1 MASKWQFGLLSI
13 GLIYLLSGC
22 RQDSSY
28 IVMTHDWISEGNYE
42 WAELP
47 IYKRGSDGFEEV
59 PFSHSHVFFM
69 NQLTDDQIAEN
80 RNLLNGSGVAV
91 ADVTGNGFPDIYFS
105 RLNGPNILYEN
116 LGGFQFRDITEK
128 AGIALEDQ
136 FSTGVLFHDLNG
148 NGYQDL
154 VVTSIDGP
162 NRLFFNRGDGTF
174 DEQPGALATDR
185 NYGSKSIG
193 VGDLNG
199 NGAPDLYIVNYK
211 LRSVRDIYPNEFDF
225 QHILQE
231 VDGEFQLRPKFV
243 DHYLL
248 EQRDQFILW
257 FETGEPD
264 LIFFN
269 DGLGNFKQADL
280 TSGIFL
286 TENGEPITEPLNDWG
301 LHVRIDDINQNGL
314 QDIYVANDFESKD
327 RIWINQGNGTFQSLP
342 TLAKR
347 KSSLSSMAVEF
358 MDINRDGF
366 RDFFVVEMLS
376 RSHSLRHKQMS
387 TMAPSPQPLGV
398 VKNRPQYLG
407 NTLFLNRGDGTYA
420 EISEYA
426 GLRRSDWSWSIA
438 TMDVTLN
445 GFEDILV
452 TNGHYLDVQDSDANL
467 YIRSQI
473 ESGQMDMSRIMLNY
487 RRLLNQNAA
496 FQNNGDLTFSDV
508 STGWGF
514 KDRDI
519 SHGMALADLNN
530 NGYLDL
536 VVNRLGAEAA
546 IYRNRSNRSR
556 IIVRLEGE
564 LPNSS
569 GTGSKITVEGGPVLQ
584 EKWVAGGGGYLS
596 SSDAT
601 HMFAA
606 SDNSDEL
613 LAVTVEWPDGRVS
626 RLTDLHPNRIYK
638 IKQHSAVTPEPV
650 EPPKQ
655 EPLKTL
661 FSDGS
666 DILNHFHR
674 QNEFNEMERQPLLS
688 KKPSQYGPGVT
699 FLDLNGN
706 GYDELLITN
715 AANGVLSKFS
725 YQPETSS
732 WQEVSLNDFE
742 LDGFEQSAIA
752 GWTDLQGR
760 THMITGISNY
770 QDRGANLPAAI
781 YHIIDGNQSH
791 KIQTLNGFG
800 STVGSVTLGDF
811 NGNGFPDLFLGG
823 AITPGRYP
831 EPASSRL
838 YINQGD
844 YFEPYELNRQVFD
857 NIGLI
862 SGALFSDLNG
872 DGKPELLLS
881 EFWGTLRVFAW
892 ENNRIV
898 ETTSNYGFEKYRGW
912 WTSVVTGD
920 FTGNGKMDIVGLN
933 WGENHEYMYTDD
945 GWNHI
950 FYDDMNQ
957 DGLINIIEAYHSN
970 EIGGIVPRR
979 GFAYLTQN
987 PPFVGRRVQ
996 SFQQYSEST
1005 LEQILGRTLN
1015 NYQKVS
1021 ANTYSHMI
1029 FIQQDDGSL
1038 KPNKLP
1044 QEAQFSPAFQGLI
1057 ADFTGDG
1064 NQDLFLT
1071 QNYFS
1076 YRDDIPRN
1084 DAGRGLLLTG
1094 DGTGALKPI
1103 PGQESGIRIYGDQRG
1118 AAYSDINHNGR
1129 LDIAVGQNGYQ
1140 TAILMNESAEPGL
1153 RVRLKGTSGNPSAIG
1168 AQLWARYADGTNGPV
1183 SEVQAG
1189 AGFRSQNSLTK
1200 VLAKPK
1206 PIVAV
1211 IVRWPDGK
1219 ISESEVREGDR
1230 EMVIYY
1236 PIDP

>member
-1 MASKWQFGLLSI
+1 MASKWHPGLLCI
-13 GLIYLLSGC
+13 GLLYLLSGC
-22 RQDSSY
+22 RSDSSY
-28 IVMTHDWISEGNYE
+28 DVITYNWITEEGYE

-47 IYKRGSDGFEEV
+47 VYSHGSDGFEEV
-59 PFSHSHVFFM
+59 PFPHSRVFFM

-105 RLNGPNILYEN
+105 RLDGPNILYEN
-116 LGGFQFRDITEK
+116 LGGFQFRDITER

-185 NYGSKSIG
+185 NYGSKTIA
-193 VGDLNG
+193 VGDLTG

-211 LRSVRDIYPNEFDF
+211 LRSVRDIYPDEFAF
-225 QHILQE
+225 QHIIQE
-231 VDGEFQLRPKFV
+231 VDGEFRLRPKFIE
-243 DHYLL
+243 HYMLD
-248 EQRDQFILW
+248 QRDQFVLW

-269 DGLGNFKQADL
+269 DGHGNFERAVL
-280 TSGIFL
+280 TSGMFL
-286 TENGEPITEPLNDWG
+286 TEDGEPIIEPLSDWG

-314 QDIYVANDFESKD
+314 QDIYVANDFESND
-327 RIWINQGNGTFQSLP
+327 RIWINQGDGTFRSLP
-342 TLAKR
+342 TLAMR

-358 MDINRDGF
+358 MDINRDGY
-366 RDFFVVEMLS
+366 RDFLVVEMLS

-398 VKNRPQYLG
+398 IRNRPQYLG

-426 GLRRSDWSWSIA
+426 GLRRSDWSWSISS
-438 TMDVTLN
+438 MDVTLN
-445 GFEDILV
+445 GYEDILI

-473 ESGQMDMSRIMLNY
+473 EAGHMDMSRSMLTY

-496 FQNNGDLTFSDV
+496 FKNNGDLTFTDV
-508 STGWGF
+508 STDWGF

-519 SHGMALADLNN
+519 SHGMAVADLNN

-556 IIVRLEGE
+556 IMVRLEGE

-569 GTGSKITVEGGPVLQ
+569 GTGAKITVEGGPVLQ
-584 EKWVAGGGGYLS
+584 EKWAFGGGGYLS
-596 SSDAT
+596 SSDAI

-606 SDNSDEL
+606 SDDPDQRLSII
-613 LAVTVEWPDGRVS
+613 VEWPDGRVS
-626 RLTDLHPNRIYK
+626 RLTDLHSNRIYN
-638 IKQHSAVTPEPV
+638 IKQSYANTPEPV
-650 EPPKQ
+650 EEVDK
-655 EPLKTL
+655 EPLRTL
-661 FSDGS
+661 FSDAS
-666 DILNHFHR
+666 DILNHFHN
-674 QNEFNEMERQPLLS
+674 QNLFNETERQPLLS
-688 KKPSQYGPGVT
+688 KKPSQYGPGVS
-699 FLDLNGN
+699 FLDLTGD
-706 GYDELLITN
+706 GHDELLITN
-715 AANGVLSKFS
+715 TVNGTISKFS
-725 YQPETSS
+725 YLPEDNN
-732 WQEVSLNDFE
+732 WQEVSLNNFE

-752 GWTDLQGR
+752 GWTDHLGR

-770 QDRGANLPAAI
+770 QDRGTQLPAAL
-781 YHIIDGNQSH
+781 YHVIDGDRARKVQ
-791 KIQTLNGFG
+791 ILEGFG

-811 NGNGFPDLFLGG
+811 NGNGYPDLFLGG
-823 AITPGRYP
+823 TVNPGRYP

-838 YINQGD
+838 YINNGD
-844 YFEPYELNRQVFD
+844 SFDPYEMNPRIFD
-857 NIGLI
+857 NVGLI
-862 SGALFSDLNG
+862 TGALFSDLNG
-872 DGKPELLLS
+872 DGRPELLLS
-881 EFWGTLRVFAW
+881 ESWGTLRVFAW
-892 ENNRIV
+892 ENDRPF
-898 ETTSNYGFEKYRGW
+898 ETTSRYGFDRYRGW
-912 WTSVVTGD
+912 WTSVTTGD
-920 FTGNGKMDIVGLN
+920 FTGNGKMDVVGLN
-933 WGENHEYMYTDD
+933 WGENHEYIHTDD
-945 GWNHI
+945 GWNYI

-979 GFAYLTQN
+979 GLAFLTQN
-987 PPFVGRRVQ
+987 PPFVGRRIR
-996 SFQQYSEST
+996 SFHQYSEST
-1005 LEQILGRTLN
+1005 LEQILGRSLD
-1015 NYQKVS
+1015 NYRQVS
-1021 ANTYSHMI
+1021 ANTFSHMI
-1029 FIQQDDGSL
+1029 FIQQDDGTFRAD
-1038 KPNKLP
+1038 KLP

-1064 NQDLFLT
+1064 HQDLFLT
-1071 QNYFS
+1071 QNFFS
-1076 YRDDIPRN
+1076 YREDIPRN

-1094 DGTGALKPI
+1094 DGTGALNPM

-1129 LDIAVGQNGYQ
+1129 LDIAVGQNSYQ
-1140 TAILMNESAEPGL
+1140 TAVLINESANPGI
-1153 RVRLKGTSGNPSAIG
+1153 RVKLMGTPGNPSAIG
-1168 AQLWARYADGTNGPV
+1168 AQMWVQFVDGSTGPV
-1183 SEVQAG
+1183 TEIQAG
-1189 AGFRSQNSLTK
+1189 SGFRSQNSLTK

-1206 PIVAV
+1206 PAESIM
-1211 IVRWPDGK
+1211 VRWPDGITSETG
-1219 ISESEVREGDR
+1219 ISEIDH
-1230 EMVIYY
+1230 EMIINY
-1236 PIDP
+1236 PVDP

>member
-1 MASKWQFGLLSI
+1 MAVKWRLGLLFVAF
-13 GLIYLLSGC
+13 IYLLSGC
-22 RQDSSY
+22 RHDPSY
-28 IVMTHDWISEGNYE
+28 DVNTPNWISEEGYE
-42 WAELP
+42 WTELP
-47 IYKRGSDGFEEV
+47 MYGRGSDGFEEV
-59 PFSHSHVFFM
+59 PFSHSQVYFM
-69 NQLTDDQIAEN
+69 NRLTDDQIAEN
-80 RNLLNGSGVAV
+80 RNLLNGSGVAI

-105 RLNGPNILYEN
+105 RLDGPNILYEN
-116 LGGFQFRDITEK
+116 LGGFQFRDITES

-148 NGYQDL
+148 NGFQDL

-185 NYGSKSIG
+185 NYGSKSIA
-193 VGDLNG
+193 VGDLTG

-225 QHILQE
+225 MDILQE
-231 VDGEFQLRPKFV
+231 IDGEFQLRPKFIE
-243 DHYLL
+243 HYMLD
-248 EQRDQFILW
+248 QRDQFILW

-269 DGLGNFKQADL
+269 DGHGNFTQADL
-280 TSGIFL
+280 TSGMFL
-286 TENGEPITEPLNDWG
+286 TEDGEPITEPLKDWG
-301 LHVRIDDINQNGL
+301 LHVRIDDITQNGL
-314 QDIYVANDFESKD
+314 QDIYVANDFESND
-327 RIWINQGNGTFQSLP
+327 RIWINQGNGTFRSLP
-342 TLAKR
+342 TLSKR

-358 MDINRDGF
+358 MDINRDGY

-398 VKNRPQYLG
+398 IENRPQYLG

-445 GFEDILV
+445 GFEDILI

-473 ESGQMDMSRIMLNY
+473 EAGQMDMSRSMLYY

-496 FQNNGDLTFSDV
+496 FQNNGDLTFTDV
-508 STGWGF
+508 STEWGF

-519 SHGMALADLNN
+519 SHGMAVADLNN
-530 NGYLDL
+530 DGYLDL

-546 IYRNRSNRSR
+546 IYRNRSNRPR
-556 IIVRLEGE
+556 IMVRLEGE

-569 GTGSKITVEGGPVLQ
+569 GTGSKITVEGGPVHQ
-584 EKWVAGGGGYLS
+584 EKWVTGGGGYLS

-606 SDNSDEL
+606 SDNPNQRL
-613 LAVTVEWPDGRVS
+613 TVTVEWQDGRIS
-626 RLTDLHPNRIYK
+626 RLTDLLPNRIYK
-638 IKQHSAVTPEPV
+638 IKQHAAVTPEPD
-650 EPPKQ
+650 EPVVT
-655 EPLKTL
+655 EPVRTL

-666 DILNHFHR
+666 DILNHSHR
-674 QNEFNEMERQPLLS
+674 QNEFNEVERQPLLS
-688 KKPSQYGPGVT
+688 KKPSQYGPGVS
-699 FLDLNGN
+699 FLDLDAD

-715 AANGVLSKFS
+715 AFNGTISKFS
-725 YQPETSS
+725 YQPGNNS
-732 WQEVSLNDFE
+732 WQEVTLDDFE
-742 LDGFEQSAIA
+742 MDGFEQSAIA
-752 GWTDLQGR
+752 GWNDLQGR
-760 THMITGISNY
+760 THLITGISNY
-770 QDRGANLPAAI
+770 QDRGSNLPAAI
-781 YHIIDGNQSH
+781 YHIIDGNQAQ
-791 KIQTLNGFG
+791 KIQTIDGFG

-811 NGNGFPDLFLGG
+811 NGNGYPDLFLGG
-823 AITPGRYP
+823 TITPGRYP
-831 EPASSRL
+831 EPATSRL
-838 YINQGD
+838 YINNGETFQ
-844 YFEPYELNRQVFD
+844 PYPLNRQIFD
-857 NIGLI
+857 NVSLI
-862 SGALFSDLNG
+862 SGALFSDING

-892 ENNRIV
+892 ENERVV
-898 ETTSNYGFEKYRGW
+898 ETTSEYGFEKYQGW

-933 WGENHEYMYTDD
+933 WGENHEYMHTDD
-945 GWNHI
+945 GWNYI

-987 PPFVGRRVQ
+987 PPFVGRRVR

-1005 LEQILGRTLN
+1005 LEQILGRSLD
-1015 NYQKVS
+1015 NYRSVS
-1021 ANTYSHMI
+1021 ANTFSHMI
-1029 FIQQDDGSL
+1029 FIQQENGTFKGD
-1038 KPNKLP
+1038 KLP

-1064 NQDLFLT
+1064 HQDLFLT

-1076 YRDDIPRN
+1076 YREDIPRN

-1094 DGTGALKPI
+1094 DGTGALKPM
-1103 PGQESGIRIYGDQRG
+1103 PGQESGVRIYGDQRG
-1118 AAYSDINHNGR
+1118 AAYSDMNHNGK
-1129 LDIAVGQNGYQ
+1129 LDIAVGQNSYQ
-1140 TAILMNESAEPGL
+1140 TAILINELASPGI
-1153 RVRLKGTSGNPSAIG
+1153 RVRLAGTASNPSAIG
-1168 AQLWARYADGTNGPV
+1168 AQMWVRFEDGTNGPV
-1183 SEVQAG
+1183 TEIQAG
-1189 AGFRSQNSLTK
+1189 SGFRSQNSLTK
-1200 VLAKPK
+1200 VLAQPK
-1206 PIVAV
+1206 PAEAIE
-1211 IVRWPDGK
+1211 VRWPDGK
-1219 ISESEVREGDR
+1219 LMSVEIGRDDR
-1230 EMVIYY
+1230 EIVIHYATS
-1236 PIDP
+1236 P

>member
-1 MASKWQFGLLSI
+1 MGEKRIISFLFIGLL
-13 GLIYLLSGC
+13 YLLSGC
-22 RQDSSY
+22 SSDSSY
-28 IVMTHDWISEGNYE
+28 DVNTLEWISEEGYE

-47 IYKRGSDGFEEV
+47 LYRRGADGFEEV
-59 PFSHSHVFFM
+59 PFSHSRVFFM

-105 RLNGPNILYEN
+105 RLDGSNILYEN

-148 NGYQDL
+148 NGHQDL

-185 NYGSKSIG
+185 NYGSKSIA
-193 VGDLNG
+193 VGDLTG

-211 LRSVRDIYPNEFDF
+211 LRSVRDIYPNENDF
-225 QHILQE
+225 QDILME
-231 VDGEFQLRPKFV
+231 VDGEFQLRPKFNE
-243 DHYLL
+243 HYMLD
-248 EQRDQFILW
+248 QRDEFILW

-269 DGLGNFKQADL
+269 DGHGNFEQADL

-286 TENGEPITEPLNDWG
+286 TEHGEPITQPLSDWG
-301 LHVRIDDINQNGL
+301 LHVRIDDMTQNGL
-314 QDIYVANDFESKD
+314 QDIYVANDFESNE
-327 RIWINQGNGTFQSLP
+327 RIWINQGDGTFQALS

-358 MDINRDGF
+358 TDINRDGL
-366 RDFFVVEMLS
+366 RDVFVVEMLS

-398 VKNRPQYLG
+398 IDNLPQYLG

-426 GLRRSDWSWSIA
+426 GLRRSDWSWSISA
-438 TMDVTLN
+438 MDVTLN
-445 GFEDILV
+445 GYEDLLI

-473 ESGQMDMSRIMLNY
+473 DAGQMDMSRSMLSY

-496 FQNNGDLTFSDV
+496 FQNNGDLTFTDMSME
-508 STGWGF
+508 WGF

-519 SHGMALADLNN
+519 SHGMAVADLNN
-530 NGYLDL
+530 DGYLDL

-546 IYRNRSNRSR
+546 IYRNRSNRPR
-556 IIVRLEGE
+556 VMVRLTGE

-569 GTGSKITVEGGPVLQ
+569 GTGSKISVKGGPVLQ
-584 EKWVAGGGGYLS
+584 EKWATGGGGYLS
-596 SSDAT
+596 SSDAAY
-601 HMFAA
+601 MFAA
-606 SDNSDEL
+606 SDDPNQL
-613 LAVTVEWPDGRVS
+613 LTITVEWPDGRVS
-626 RLTDLHPNRIYK
+626 QLTDLPSNRIYK
-638 IKQHSAVTPEPV
+638 IDQRNAIAPEPV
-650 EPPKQ
+650 DAVVVVPARS
-655 EPLKTL
+655 L
-661 FSDGS
+661 FTDASNL
-666 DILNHFHR
+666 LNHFHG
-674 QNEFNEMERQPLLS
+674 QNRFDETERQPLLS
-688 KKPSQYGPGVT
+688 KKPSQYGPGVS
-699 FLDLNGN
+699 FLDLDGD
-706 GYDELLITN
+706 GSDELLITN
-715 AANGVLSKFS
+715 AVDSDISRFKFEPVANNWQRVELDDFDLNGV
-725 YQPETSS
+725 
-732 WQEVSLNDFE
+732 
-742 LDGFEQSAIA
+742 EQSAIT

-770 QDRGANLPAAI
+770 QDRGSNLPAAD
-781 YHIIDGNQSH
+781 YHIIDGNIASH
-791 KIQTLNGFG
+791 VQTLEGFG
-800 STVGSVTLGDF
+800 STVGPATLGDF

-823 AITPGRYP
+823 TVNPGRYP

-838 YINQGD
+838 YINRGD

-872 DGKPELLLS
+872 DGRPELLLS

-912 WTSVVTGD
+912 WTSVATGD

-933 WGENHEYMYTDD
+933 WGENHEYIQTDD

-950 FYDDMNQ
+950 FYEDINQ

-979 GFAYLTQN
+979 GLAYLTQN
-987 PPFVGRRVQ
+987 PPFVGRRVR
-996 SFQQYSEST
+996 SFHQYSEST
-1005 LEQILGRTLN
+1005 LEQIVGHSLN
-1015 NYQKVS
+1015 RYRQVS

-1029 FIQQDDGSL
+1029 FIQQDDGSF
-1038 KPNKLP
+1038 KADKLP

-1064 NQDLFLT
+1064 HQDLFLA
-1071 QNYFS
+1071 QNFFS
-1076 YRDDIPRN
+1076 YRDEIPRN

-1094 DGTGALKPI
+1094 DGSGSLKPM
-1103 PGQESGIRIYGDQRG
+1103 PGQESGILIYGDQRG

-1153 RVRLKGTSGNPSAIG
+1153 RVRLKGTSGNPAAIG
-1168 AQLWARYADGTNGPV
+1168 AQLWARYADGTDGPV
-1183 SEVQAG
+1183 SEIQAG
-1189 AGFRSQNSLTK
+1189 SGFRSQNSLTK

-1206 PIVAV
+1206 PIEAV
-1211 IVRWPDGK
+1211 MVRWPDGK
-1219 ISESEVREGDR
+1219 ISGSELGEDDR
-1230 EMVIYY
+1230 EIVINY